1 MLLKGPRLI
10 IPGELQEEYLSRLH
24 EGHLSAS
31 KVQENAKQHMSHFA
45 YACKTEGKNGIS
57 RLISELLRTLD
68 SSLRDRLFVL
78 QNEVF

>member
-1 MLLKGPRLI
+1 MKQFPHIAGSLLM
-10 IPGELQEEYLSRLH
+10 SLH
-24 EGHLSAS
+24 Y
-31 KVQENAKQHMSHFA
+31 KVMTSFCMDPDDLHMSYFA

-57 RLISELLRTLD
+57 RLISELLQTLD

>member
-1 MLLKGPRLI
+1 MSVNPLI
-10 IPGELQEEYLSRLH
+10 ALSLICFLFPDH
-24 EGHLSAS
+24 
-31 KVQENAKQHMSHFA
+31 NWHMSYFA

>member
-1 MLLKGPRLI
+1 MQQVFKT
-10 IPGELQEEYLSRLH
+10 
-24 EGHLSAS
+24 
-31 KVQENAKQHMSHFA
+31 KFDMDMSYFA

-78 QNEVF
+78 QNEVFWTT